1 MKKQDM
7 LKSGIVR
14 GIASFA
20 LPLMAGNLLQQ
31 LYNTVD
37 AVVVGRFVGKHAL
50 AAIGAAMPLYT
61 VLSYFIIGATVG
73 VGVYLAKLYGAGDR
87 KGFKEE
93 TSTALITGL
102 ALTAVITVV
111 LIPTSKFLLKAMQT
125 PEEILEESNLYLL
138 PLLSG
143 LVFAFVYNFYTS
155 GLRAVGN
162 SFMPFVVLVF
172 SAVLNVALDFAF
184 VAGLRMGALGA
195 GVATLLSQAA
205 AGVLIVILAYRAE
218 PLLAL
223 RPKELLI
230 FRKKYLKKTLNYGSV
245 TALQQSFISL
255 GRLFVQSAINPLGTD
270 AIAGCNAATRVE
282 GFVSAPFDAMSVS
295 VSTFA
300 AQNIGARQGARVW
313 KGLLLSLVLN
323 FVYALFA
330 LVFLLTLSEKVMG
343 IFVDASEQ
351 AVIGAGTVYLKNMA
365 LYYLVAAFT
374 YILQGVHRGAGNLKV
389 VFFATASQITLRV
402 VLTYA
407 LVPQYGIA
415 GVAFAIFAGWVLM
428 TVIDFLCF
436 HKLKKVVREN
446 SEPLLQP
453 SERIGE
459 ESRREN
465 RNDRNRNDRNG
476 DSQENPQTAAERD
489 AKRKL

>member
-20 LPLMAGNLLQQ
+20 IPLMAGNLLQQ

-37 AVVVGRFVGKHAL
+37 AVVVGRFVGKNAL

-73 VGVYLAKLYGAGDR
+73 VGVYLANLYGAGDR

-111 LIPTSKFLLKAMQT
+111 LIPTSKFLLRAMQT
-125 PEEILEESNLYLL
+125 PDEILEEANRYLL
-138 PLLSG
+138 PLLAG
-143 LVFAFVYNFYTS
+143 LVFAFVYNLYTS

-162 SFMPFVVLVF
+162 SLMPFLVLVC
-172 SAVLNVALDFAF
+172 SAFLNIALDFAF
-184 VAGLRMGALGA
+184 VAGLRMGAFGA

-205 AGVLIVILAYRAE
+205 ACVLVVFLAYRAE

-270 AIAGCNAATRVE
+270 AIAGYNAATRVE
-282 GFVSAPFDAMSVS
+282 GFISAPFDAMSVS

-300 AQNIGARQGARVW
+300 AQNIGAKQGSRLW
-313 KGLLLSLVLN
+313 KGMSLSLMIN
-323 FVYALFA
+323 FGYALLA
-330 LVFLLTLSEKVMG
+330 LGFLLTLSETVMG

-365 LYYLVAAFT
+365 VYYLAAAFT

-402 VLTYA
+402 VLTFA
-407 LVPQYGIA
+407 LVPRYGIA
-415 GVAFAIFAGWVLM
+415 GVAFAIFAGWILM
-428 TVIDFLCF
+428 TAIDFLCF

-446 SEPLLQP
+446 SKPLLKI
-453 SERIGE
+453 SSKSNNE
-459 ESRREN
+459 ELQREN
-465 RNDRNRNDRNG
+465 QNNADEA
-476 DSQENPQTAAERD
+476 SEP
-489 AKRKL
+489 